1 MPVRESP
8 EFSLRGVERVQTVTA
23 YIERLPHQIG
33 HVDFAQ
39 RGGEI
44 LLGNRECRL
53 NDCADELRL
62 RQRRQWPEGFEFPA
76 CDVCNGGSRDD
87 DLLVA
92 MLAKMDPFE
101 NKRDRDGR
109 TPGYMKRAHKRYPD
123 MFAKA
128 LTIGD
133 DGEPQATG
141 NGTSQTKCVMRLA
154 YWRVSRPR
162 ASIYLRT
169 GAIFPNAGGLVMT
182 WFTNADVMHDGRY
195 KLFDILKHIAGDTP
209 LQVRSGKFLNDQ
221 FEYKF

>member
-1 MPVRESP
+1 M
-8 EFSLRGVERVQTVTA
+8 
-23 YIERLPHQIG
+23 ERLPHQIG

-101 NKRDRDGR
+101 NKSDRDGR
-109 TPGYMKRAHKRYPD
+109 KPGYMKRGATRYP
-123 MFAKA
+123 
-128 LTIGD
+128 
-133 DGEPQATG
+133 Q
-141 NGTSQTKCVMRLA
+141 
-154 YWRVSRPR
+154 
-162 ASIYLRT
+162 
-169 GAIFPNAGGLVMT
+169 
-182 WFTNADVMHDGRY
+182 
-195 KLFDILKHIAGDTP
+195 
-209 LQVRSGKFLNDQ
+209 
-221 FEYKF
+221 